1 MHITCSEM
9 KRGVSDIDVKGH
21 IRRFGV
27 RTAFYTFDQSHDK
40 LNNYKHRQN
49 KAEFYD
55 LCIFIYNCQIQHDNN
70 DTDTNVTK

>member
-27 RTAFYTFDQSHDK
+27 RTAFYTFD
-40 LNNYKHRQN
+40 
-49 KAEFYD
+49 
-55 LCIFIYNCQIQHDNN
+55 
-70 DTDTNVTK
+70 